1 MKKIVMIFFLSIS
14 IILVIFN
21 WEWVMQL
28 REENLS
34 YFTDE
39 LFEELGYGL
48 LFITIPLMMIQNVV
62 TLFPIV
68 IVIMIHFISFGM
80 IYGFL
85 FSLIGTSLGALLCF
99 WLTRTAS
106 ENKVQKYW
114 RKKEG
119 KLSYILDSISSY
131 GVFMIVFL
139 RSIPVMPSNLI
150 SIAAGVSPIGYR
162 AYVWSTILGNISM
175 VWLLS
180 LLSGPL
186 WVEDNHYL
194 GYLFGYL
201 LFATVVIIYYF
212 MIFYRK
218 NVQ

>member
-1 MKKIVMIFFLSIS
+1 MKKIVMVFLLSAS
-14 IILVIFN
+14 IILVILN
-21 WEWVMQL
+21 WEWVMHL
-28 REENLS
+28 RDENLS

-39 LFEELGYGL
+39 LFEELGYRI
-48 LFITIPLMMIQNVV
+48 LFFTIPFMMIQNVV

-68 IVIMIHFISFGM
+68 ILIMIHFISFGT

-99 WLTRTAS
+99 WLTRTVS
-106 ENKVQKYW
+106 ENTVQKYW

-180 LLSGPL
+180 LLSAPL

-194 GYLFGYL
+194 GYFSGYL
-201 LFATVVIIYYF
+201 LFVAVVIIYYF

-218 NVQ
+218 TVQ

>member
-1 MKKIVMIFFLSIS
+1 MKKTAMILLIS
-14 IILVIFN
+14 TSLLLVIFN

-39 LFEELGYGL
+39 LFPELGYRIL
-48 LFITIPLMMIQNVV
+48 LITIPLMMIQNVI
-62 TLFPIV
+62 TIFPI
-68 IVIMIHFISFGM
+68 IILIMVHFISFGM
-80 IYGFL
+80 IFGFL

-99 WLTRTAS
+99 WITRTVS
-106 ENKVQKYW
+106 EKTIQKYW
-114 RKKEG
+114 KRKEE
-119 KLSYILDSISSY
+119 KLSYILDLLSSY

-139 RSIPVMPSNLI
+139 RSIPIMPSNLI
-150 SIAAGVSPIGYR
+150 SIAAGVSPINDR
-162 AYVWSTILGNISM
+162 AYAWSTLLGNISM

-186 WVEDNHYL
+186 WINENQY
-194 GYLFGYL
+194 FGYL
-201 LFATVVIIYYF
+201 VGYVIFSLFVLLFYF
-212 MIFYRK
+212 MKFFRK